1 MLAVIAKGRVPGI
14 ERAVGN
20 VGHLVDGVA
29 RVTFPGLVPFEALGG
44 SAGGCIGR
52 SGEEGR
58 RGVGGEHEGLV
69 VETAAVLGLVGEKA
83 RVG

>member
-52 SGEEGR
+52 SGEEG
-58 RGVGGEHEGLV
+58 
-69 VETAAVLGLVGEKA
+69 
-83 RVG
+83 